1 MSSRTQVSTAADA
14 ATPAVTARLLWGFD
28 DPSFGPDAWGALLHQ
43 GDTDVVYL
51 TWHWQRSWWETLG
64 CGQLVLIAAERAGRV
79 VAVAPFYADS
89 GMIFFVGSGVSDYL
103 DFIGDIGDADVLDA
117 LLRTAR
123 AQVPNF
129 VGFRLHCVLAT
140 SRTGARLRAAAGRLG
155 LQCYEEKRWR
165 ASLVDL
171 AGDPE
176 RVRASASDRRVLRP
190 QRYFDQR
197 GTLTLRQFHD
207 RAAILP
213 HLETFYEQHISQW
226 ATADD
231 ESPFVE
237 RARRAFFEHL
247 TRTAAETGWLRF
259 SLLDWD
265 GRPIAFE
272 YGSCYAG
279 TYFGGPSS
287 AAGDL
292 ARRSPGQVLLRH
304 LLLRSLDERV
314 ETYDLGIGDDPYKF
328 LFATG
333 LRHICTWG
341 LYPTEPLRALGAD

>member
-1 MSSRTQVSTAADA
+1 M
-14 ATPAVTARLLWGFD
+14 
-28 DPSFGPDAWGALLHQ
+28 
-43 GDTDVVYL
+43 YL

-89 GMIFFVGSGVSDYL
+89 GMIFSLAPACPTTWISSAISATPTCSTRCSGQPGRRCRTSSGSGCTAYWQPRGPARGFGRPQAGSVCSATRRSDGGL
-103 DFIGDIGDADVLDA
+103 VG
-117 LLRTAR
+117 RPRRRSRAR
-123 AQVPNF
+123 ASIGQ
-129 VGFRLHCVLAT
+129 
-140 SRTGARLRAAAGRLG
+140 
-155 LQCYEEKRWR
+155 
-165 ASLVDL
+165 
-171 AGDPE
+171 
-176 RVRASASDRRVLRP
+176 RP
-190 QRYFDQR
+190 TCSETQRYFDQR

-237 RARRAFFEHL
+237 RPRRAFFEHL

-272 YGSCYAG
+272 YGSCLRRHLFRG
-279 TYFGGPSS
+279 TVQCR
-287 AAGDL
+287 
-292 ARRSPGQVLLRH
+292 RRSGPPL
-304 LLLRSLDERV
+304 
-314 ETYDLGIGDDPYKF
+314 
-328 LFATG
+328 TG
-333 LRHICTWG
+333 
-341 LYPTEPLRALGAD
+341 AGAPAAPAAEVAR